1 MVVKELDLDANER
14 NANERYGNERDTTLM
29 KTMLADSPI
38 LQTLEDCAFILKCM
52 NKTPDF
58 TNVKKIY

>member
-29 KTMLADSPI
+29 KTMLADSQI
-38 LQTLEDCAFILKCM
+38 LETESDWNFVLECM
-52 NKTPDF
+52 NEKPDF

>member
-1 MVVKELDLDANER
+1 MAFHDQLIAEVKKLDLDLNAR
-14 NANERYGNERDTTLM
+14 NLLWKIFN
-29 KTMLADSPI
+29 SPI
-38 LQTLEDCAFILKCM
+38 LKTLEDWTFVLKCM

>member
-1 MVVKELDLDANER
+1 MTFHDQLITEVKKLDLDVNEKR
-14 NANERYGNERDTTLM
+14 IAFM